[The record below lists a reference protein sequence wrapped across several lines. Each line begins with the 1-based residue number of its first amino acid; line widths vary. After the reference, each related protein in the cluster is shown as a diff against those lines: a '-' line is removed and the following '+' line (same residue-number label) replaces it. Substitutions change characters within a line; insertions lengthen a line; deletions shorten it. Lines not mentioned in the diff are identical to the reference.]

1 MRSLKES
8 NSEIQ
13 DFCGGAVANTL
24 CCQCR
29 REGKQGMMGVGRG
42 EAGFD
47 PW

>member
-8 NSEIQ
+8 NSEIRN
-13 DFCGGAVANTL
+13 FPGGAVANTL
-24 CCQCR
+24 LSMQ
-29 REGKQGMMGVGRG
+29 EKGEAGDDGGGEG